1 MDMSENEEEAEE
13 AAEGVNVSGRLLA
26 VLFLGVAFVVV
37 GVVLVAVASVL
48 GGGSASVGGVIFI
61 GPFPIVFGA
70 GPEAAWLIV
79 VSLVIGVLMLAL
91 FFVLRRRVWK
101 VREG

>member
-1 MDMSENEEEAEE
+1 MLESEEEAEE
-13 AAEGVNVSGRLLA
+13 AAGGVDVSGRLLA

-48 GGGSASVGGVIFI
+48 GRGSASVGGVIFI

-70 GPEAAWLIV
+70 GPEATWLIV
-79 VSLVIGVLMLAL
+79 VSLVIGVLMLVL